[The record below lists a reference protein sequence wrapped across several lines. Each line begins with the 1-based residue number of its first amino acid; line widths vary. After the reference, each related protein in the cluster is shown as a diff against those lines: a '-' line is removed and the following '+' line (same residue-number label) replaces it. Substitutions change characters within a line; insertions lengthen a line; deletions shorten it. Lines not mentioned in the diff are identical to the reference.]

1 MAPKLKTT
9 DQTKLL
15 TSAKVA
21 EMLGVS
27 EWCLRNWRYLGTK
40 GPKFIKLGERFVRYR
55 QSDVEE
61 WVESHTRT
69 PVETN

>member
-1 MAPKLKTT
+1 MANPISGNERKNLI
-9 DQTKLL
+9 

-27 EWCLRNWRYLGTK
+27 EWCLRNWRHLGTK

-55 QSDVEE
+55 LSDVEA
-61 WVESHTRT
+61 WIESHTRT
-69 PVETN
+69 PVEI